1 MTTETSGRRKRVVVL
16 GATGSIGE
24 SALKVARDI
33 PERMEIVGLAANS
46 NAKKLAAAANETRA
60 QSVCLVD
67 ETKIDSL
74 KRELNYKPRIF
85 AGQEGLLEIASLT
98 NVEMVLIA
106 IVGTGGLRP
115 ALAAIEAGKDLAVA
129 SKEILVMAG
138 EIVMREARDNEV
150 NVLPVDSEH
159 NAIFQCLEGKMLNSG
174 SSILDHPASGIQHPA
189 SIDSRDIRRIILT
202 ASGGPFRERPRND
215 FDSITPEQAL
225 KHPTWDMGPKITI
238 DSATLFNKGLEMIE
252 AHWLFSVEMKR
263 VEVVIHPQS
272 IVHSMVEFADGST
285 LAQMSYSNMCFPIQY
300 AVTWP
305 DRVPNSLPPLDFS
318 RFSRL
323 EFFRP
328 RYDDF
333 PALNL
338 ARRAGEIG
346 GTLPA
351 VMNAANE
358 VAVAGFLDRQVRF
371 PDIWQIVEKV
381 MNRHA
386 SVAHPDLDAIL
397 QADQWARKEADGCVK
412 SLKELQRQTG
422 WRVQSITDY

>member
-1 MTTETSGRRKRVVVL
+1 MTTETSGKGKRVVIL

-46 NAKKLAAAANETRA
+46 NAEKLAAAANETLA
-60 QSVCLVD
+60 PSVCLVD
-67 ETKIDSL
+67 ETKIDTL
-74 KRELNYKPRIF
+74 RRALAYKPQIF
-85 AGQEGLLEIASLT
+85 AGQEGLREIACLT
-98 NVEMVLIA
+98 NGQMVLVA
-106 IVGTGGLRP
+106 IVGTAGLRP

-138 EIVMREARDNEV
+138 EIVMREARDNNV
-150 NVLPVDSEH
+150 QVLPVDSEH
-159 NAIFQCLEGKMLNSG
+159 NAIFQCLEGK
-174 SSILDHPASGIQHPA
+174 SSLDV
-189 SIDSRDIRRIILT
+189 RRIILT
-202 ASGGPFRERPRND
+202 ASGGPFRETLRED
-215 FDSITPEQAL
+215 FNSITPEQAL
-225 KHPTWDMGPKITI
+225 KHPTWNMGPKITI

-252 AHWLFSVEMKR
+252 AHWLFGVEMKR

-285 LAQMSYSNMCFPIQY
+285 LAQLSYSNMCFPIQY

-305 DRVPNSLPPLDFS
+305 DRVPNTLPPLDFS
-318 RFSRL
+318 KLSRL
-323 EFFRP
+323 EFFTP

-338 ARRAGEIG
+338 ARRAGETG

-358 VAVAGFLDRQVRF
+358 VAVAGFLDRHVRF
-371 PDIWQIVEKV
+371 PGIWQIVEEV
-381 MNRHA
+381 MNRHT

-397 QADQWARKEADGCVK
+397 QADQWARKEAQGYVK
-412 SLKELQRQTG
+412 S
-422 WRVQSITDY
+422 INP

>member
-1 MTTETSGRRKRVVVL
+1 MKTENSGERKRVVIL

-24 SALKVARDI
+24 SALKVAHDI
-33 PERMEIVGLAANS
+33 PERMEIVGLAAKS
-46 NAKKLAAAANETRA
+46 NAEKLAAAANETRP

-67 ETKIDSL
+67 ETKIDIL
-74 KRELNYKPRIF
+74 KRELQYRPRIF
-85 AGQEGLLEIASLT
+85 AGQQGLHEIACLP
-98 NVEMVLIA
+98 NAEMVLVA

-138 EIVMREARDNEV
+138 EIVMREARENSV

-159 NAIFQCLEGKMLNSG
+159 NAIFQCLEGKRFL
-174 SSILDHPASGIQHPA
+174 
-189 SIDSRDIRRIILT
+189 DIRRIILT
-202 ASGGPFRERPRND
+202 ASGGPFRETPRKD

-225 KHPTWDMGPKITI
+225 KHPTWNMGPKITI

-252 AHWLFSVEMKR
+252 AHWLFGVEMKR

-272 IVHSMVEFADGST
+272 IVHSMVEFTDGST
-285 LAQMSYSNMCFPIQY
+285 LAQLSHSNMCFPIQY

-305 DRVPNSLPPLDFS
+305 DRVPNTLPPLDFS
-318 RFSRL
+318 KLSRL
-323 EFFRP
+323 EFLTP

-371 PDIWQIVEKV
+371 PEIWEIVEEV